1 MMRSETLRGLKIL
14 VWLIWIDRETRLIR
28 NAVRGADPEVR
39 ATFAAVAR
47 EMQEKGRSDRGDT
60 AG

>member
-1 MMRSETLRGLKIL
+1 MMRSETLRGLRIL
-14 VWLIWIDRETRLIR
+14 VWLIWIDWETRLLT

-47 EMQEKGRSDRGDT
+47 EMQEEWTSDRGDT